1 MSPFTPRTSALLA
14 VCLPTACALVLPP
27 GRSPRCVSSSLVH
40 FGSKVRLR
48 AVGMSSVAGRGETS
62 PPKPGGMPWGVVYG
76 LGFGAIT
83 ASRIAHEA
91 HLQAFYLNSVRLA
104 PELVGAGWILFCV
117 AVAVAEPTIGLIL
130 DRLRAKGIRQ
140 ATVLRSALLPWLL
153 FVYLIWAP
161 AYSAHPLLLLLP
173 ILGFGLT
180 QAMHLSLRARI
191 THPFLL
197 TSPPQLLACGPNLT
211 DQACVRVCACV

>member
-1 MSPFTPRTSALLA
+1 
-14 VCLPTACALVLPP
+14 
-27 GRSPRCVSSSLVH
+27 
-40 FGSKVRLR
+40 
-48 AVGMSSVAGRGETS
+48 MSSVAGRGETAA
-62 PPKPGGMPWGVVYG
+62 PKPGGMPWGVVYG